1 MNWFEQNKFL
11 GWFLIGLTLGCLGV
25 GYFFFRAKASF
36 DAESA
41 RFKTTAAE
49 LRRLESLT
57 PFPDESHYQK
67 ASALADAYKSSL
79 AALQEEIKS
88 RELPLA
94 PLAPNEFQTKLRLAV
109 VATREKAR
117 ANKVK
122 LPDNFFLG
130 FDEFATS
137 LPSAEAAPLLGR
149 ELKAVQMLI
158 NILIEAHVDSIGAL
172 HREPI
177 AQERRAASSVPKSPQ
192 PAGRARGALAASS
205 PTPAA
210 SPTMV
215 ESNPVSVTFASSP
228 SAARKALN
236 QIVSAKEQF
245 FIIRTLH
252 VRNEKEKGPPRTEP
266 VEAPSLFNNPS
277 ANKSAANTASPG
289 ATPEARTVTF
299 VVGNEHIETSAQIEI
314 VNFKLAQPETR

>member
-1 MNWFEQNKFL
+1 MNWFEHNRFL
-11 GWFLIGLTLGCLGV
+11 GWFLIGLALGCLGV
-25 GYFFFRAKASF
+25 GFFFFRAKISS

-41 RFKTTAAE
+41 RLEKTAAE
-49 LRRLESLT
+49 LKRLDSLA
-57 PFPDESHYQK
+57 PFPDESHYQE
-67 ASALADAYKSSL
+67 ARTLADAYKSSL

-88 RELPLA
+88 HQLPLE
-94 PLAPNEFQTKLRLAV
+94 PLAPNEFQTKVRQAV
-109 VATREKAR
+109 SATREKAR
-117 ANKVK
+117 ANRVR
-122 LPDNFFLG
+122 LPEKFFLG

-149 ELKAVQMLI
+149 ELKAMQMLI
-158 NILIEAHVDSIGAL
+158 DILIDARVDSINAF

-177 AQERRAASSVPKSPQ
+177 AEERTASPTPQSSPR
-192 PAGRARGALAASS
+192 AGRPRDSVAAAS

-215 ESNPVSVTFASSP
+215 EGNALSVTFASSP
-228 SAARKALN
+228 SAARKVLN

-252 VRNEKEKGPPRTEP
+252 VRNEKERGPPRTEP
-266 VEAPSLFNNPS
+266 VEPPPLFNNPT
-277 ANKSAANTASPG
+277 ANKSAVNTVSPG
-289 ATPEARTVTF
+289 ATPGARTVTF
-299 VVGNEHIETSAQIEI
+299 VVGNEHIEISAQIEI

>member
-1 MNWFEQNKFL
+1 MNWFEQNRFL
-11 GWFLIGLTLGCLGV
+11 GWFLIGLALGCLGV
-25 GYFFFRAKASF
+25 GYFFFRAKTSS
-36 DAESA
+36 DAETG
-41 RFKTTAAE
+41 RFETTAAE
-49 LRRLESLT
+49 VKRLESLT
-57 PFPDESHYQK
+57 PFPDESHYQE
-67 ASALADAYKSSL
+67 ANALADAYKSSL

-94 PLAPNEFQTKLRLAV
+94 PLAPNEFQTKVRQAV
-109 VATREKAR
+109 SETKEKAR

-122 LPDNFFLG
+122 LPGKFYLG

-149 ELKAVQMLI
+149 ELNAIQMLT
-158 NILIEAHVDSIGAL
+158 NILIEAHVDSISAF

-177 AQERRAASSVPKSPQ
+177 AEERTASSTPESSPRTGQ
-192 PAGRARGALAASS
+192 ARGALA
-205 PTPAA
+205 AA

-215 ESNPVSVTFASSP
+215 ESNALSVTFASSP

-236 QIVSAKEQF
+236 QIASAKEQF

-252 VRNEKEKGPPRTEP
+252 VRNEKGRGPSRTEP
-266 VEAPSLFNNPS
+266 VEPQSLFNNPT
-277 ANKSAANTASPG
+277 ANKSAANTASPAAPPG
-289 ATPEARTVTF
+289 MGTITF

-314 VNFKLAQPETR
+314 VHFKLAQPETR